1 MTIAINEKIN
11 AYYLF
16 FSEISGIYGKVYEV
30 FKHQIEKYA
39 QLKETYGALIEDDEE
54 ENPHAASTAQLS
66 QLRMLERE
74 FQDCFQ
80 KVDTA
85 MLALMDD
92 MDKRIEFHEIMLEG
106 MGVR

>member
-16 FSEISGIYGKVYEV
+16 FSEISGIYGKVYGV

-39 QLKETYGALIEDDEE
+39 QLKETYGTISEEE
-54 ENPHAASTAQLS
+54 ENPHAALAAQIP
-66 QLRMLERE
+66 QMRMLERE
-74 FQDCFQ
+74 FHECFQ

-92 MDKRIEFHEIMLEG
+92 MDKRIEFHETMLEG
-106 MGVR
+106 MVMK